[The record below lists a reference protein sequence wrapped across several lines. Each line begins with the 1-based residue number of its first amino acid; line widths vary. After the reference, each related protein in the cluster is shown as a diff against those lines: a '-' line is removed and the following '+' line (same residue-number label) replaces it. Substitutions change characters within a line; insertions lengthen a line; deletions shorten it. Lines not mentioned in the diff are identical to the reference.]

1 MKKRIIINTVA
12 LIVVASAGT
21 YFSLNRADKKEYFTV
36 TQLANID
43 ALVQTEGEEG
53 TPIGDC
59 YLNLSVNG
67 DPDFFYLCNSST
79 SETMIYPCPGMTSY
93 GIPDK
98 SSKNK
103 CTK

>member
-1 MKKRIIINTVA
+1 MKMRIIINTVA

-53 TPIGDC
+53 TPVGNCHIRS
-59 YLNLSVNG
+59 YENEKRAWRY
-67 DPDFFYLCNSST
+67 FCNTAT
-79 SETMIYPCPGMTSY
+79 SDELIYPCPTQQEYGASTSTT
-93 GIPDK
+93 
-98 SSKNK
+98 K

>member
-12 LIVVASAGT
+12 LMVVASAGT

-53 TPIGDC
+53 TPVGNCHIRSYGSGELKWR
-59 YLNLSVNG
+59 Y
-67 DPDFFYLCNSST
+67 FCNST
-79 SETMIYPCPGMTSY
+79 TTDNLIFPCPTQEEY
-93 GIPDK
+93 GA
-98 SSKNK
+98 SAGETK